1 MKTRTTRN
9 QIEEILSDPSF
20 CDPSMDCEI
29 RVKRLE
35 GMTILLAER
44 IDMIAVDELNEL
56 RHHRDTTVGLYA
68 FDQDINAIFEDLPE
82 SEKECKTVVEAYL
95 VQQINYLK
103 GIIFQ
108 IA

>member
-1 MKTRTTRN
+1 MKTRTTKK
-9 QIEEILSDPSF
+9 QMEEILNDSSF
-20 CDPSMDCEI
+20 CDSTMDREI

-35 GMTILLAER
+35 GMTILLAEA
-44 IDMIAVDELNEL
+44 IDRIAVDELKEL
-56 RHHRDTTVGLYA
+56 RHHRDTTCGLYA
-68 FDQDINAIFEDLPE
+68 FDKDINAIFEDMPE

-108 IA
+108 ID

>member
-1 MKTRTTRN
+1 MKTRTTKN
-9 QIEEILSDPSF
+9 QIEEILSDPVFS
-20 CDPSMDCEI
+20 DPLMDSEI

-35 GMTILLAER
+35 GIAVLLAEA
-44 IDMIAVDELNEL
+44 IDKIRVDELKEL

-82 SEKECKTVVEAYL
+82 SDKECKTVVEARL

>member
-1 MKTRTTRN
+1 MGTRTTKK
-9 QIEEILSDPSF
+9 QMEEILNDPSF
-20 CDPSMDCEI
+20 CDSTMDNEI

-35 GMTILLAER
+35 GIAVLLAEA
-44 IDMIAVDELNEL
+44 IDKIRVDELKEL

-68 FDQDINAIFEDLPE
+68 FDQDIDVIFEDLPE
-82 SEKECKTVVEAYL
+82 SDKECKTVVEARL